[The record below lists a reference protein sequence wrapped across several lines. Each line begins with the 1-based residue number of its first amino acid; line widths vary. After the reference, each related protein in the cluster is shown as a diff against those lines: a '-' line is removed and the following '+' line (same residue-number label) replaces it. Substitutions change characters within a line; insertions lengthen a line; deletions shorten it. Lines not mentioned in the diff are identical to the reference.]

1 MLCLRLPG
9 TATSYSGSSTT
20 ASDDRP
26 FLRLPQTGH
35 ALGGGDFD
43 SFLLTGVGHVG
54 SGGTLHVAFPP
65 QIVEIG
71 IPVHG
76 AAIVPHDEIVHPP
89 PMGVDELALSRV
101 GDKLID

>member
-1 MLCLRLPG
+1 MLRPLRR
-9 TATSYSGSSTT
+9 ATTYGGPST

-26 FLRLPQTGH
+26 FLAPAAGRR

-43 SFLLTGVGHVG
+43 SLLLTGVGHVG
-54 SGGTLHVAFPP
+54 NGGTLHVAFPP

-71 IPVHG
+71 TSVHG

-89 PMGVDELALSRV
+89 PMGIDELPLVAWAIS
-101 GDKLID
+101 

>member
-1 MLCLRLPG
+1 MLKP
-9 TATSYSGSSTT
+9 SGNRGQLQRIFHHT
-20 ASDDRP
+20 SDDRP
-26 FLRLPQTGH
+26 SCACRSPDT

-71 IPVHG
+71 TPVHG
-76 AAIVPHDEIVHPP
+76 AAIVPNDEIVHPP